1 MMKRHLMSLCLVFPL
16 LLMSIPPA
24 LADQVHLKNGDR
36 ISGKIIRMEEDKLV
50 VKTDY
55 AGEIS
60 VAWEQVAS
68 VTADEKIKVVLG
80 DGTSLE
86 GQTVDIEE
94 GKMTLKTEKVE
105 APLSFDLAEVQAI
118 NPKAKPA
125 VRITARANV
134 GIIQESGNTDS
145 DNIRL
150 DGSFVGRTD
159 KSRFGVGGEI
169 NREKSDDEFT
179 VKNWL
184 AYANYDYFITQKWFW
199 YVGTL
204 FENDEF
210 ADLDLRSTIGTGIGY
225 QIFETDTL
233 NLSVSAG
240 PAYVDEN
247 FIVADDNDYAA
258 GQWGVNYDQYFFK
271 KFLQLFHNQTGVVSL
286 DDSSDWFIKTRQG
299 VRVPLYKGLT
309 GTLQYNYDYDHNP
322 SPDAKENYDAKLM
335 FLLGYEFKN

>member
-1 MMKRHLMSLCLVFPL
+1 MKRSLNTLCFVFFL
-16 LLMSIPPA
+16 LLLSVTPA
-24 LADQVHLKNGDR
+24 LADEVHLKNGDR

-60 VAWEQVAS
+60 LAWAQVAS
-68 VTADEKIKVVLG
+68 VKVDEKIKVVLG
-80 DGTSLE
+80 DGTTLE
-86 GQTVDIEE
+86 GETVELED
-94 GKMTLKTEKVE
+94 GKMKLKTEKLE
-105 APLSFDLAEVQAI
+105 APLSFDLADVKAI
-118 NPKAKPA
+118 NPEAKPP

-134 GIIQESGNTDS
+134 GIIQESGNTDT
-145 DNIRL
+145 DNLRL

-169 NREKSDDEFT
+169 NREKSDDEYT

-184 AYANYDYFITQKWFW
+184 AYANYDYFISQKWYW
-199 YVGTL
+199 YVGTML
-204 FENDEF
+204 ENDEF

-225 QIFETDTL
+225 QVFETDTL
-233 NLSVSAG
+233 NLAFSAG
-240 PAYVDEN
+240 PSYVDEN
-247 FIVADDNDYAA
+247 YILADDNSYAA
-258 GQWGVNYDQYFFK
+258 GQWAVNYDQYFFN

-299 VRVPLYKGLT
+299 VRFPLYKGLT

-322 SPDAKENYDAKLM
+322 SPGAKENYDTKLM

>member
-1 MMKRHLMSLCLVFPL
+1 MKRHLITLFFVLPL
-16 LLMSIPPA
+16 FLLSVPTA
-24 LADQVHLKNGDR
+24 LADEVHLKNGDR

-60 VAWEQVAS
+60 VAWKQVAS
-68 VTADEKIKVVLG
+68 VKADEKIKVVLG
-80 DGTSLE
+80 DGTTLE
-86 GQTVDIEE
+86 GQTVEFED
-94 GKMTLKTEKVE
+94 GKMKLKTEKLE
-105 APLSFDLAEVQAI
+105 APLSFDLADVEAI
-118 NPKAKPA
+118 NPKAKPP

-134 GIIQESGNTDS
+134 GIIQESGNTDT
-145 DNIRL
+145 DNLRL

-169 NREKSDDEFT
+169 NREKSDDEYT

-184 AYANYDYFITQKWFW
+184 AYANYDYFISQKWYW

-204 FENDEF
+204 LENDEF

-225 QIFETDTL
+225 QVIETDML
-233 NLSVSAG
+233 NLSFSAG

-247 FIVADDNDYAA
+247 FILADDNSYAA
-258 GQWGVNYDQYFFK
+258 GQWAINYDQYFFN

-299 VRVPLYKGLT
+299 ARFPLYKGLT

-322 SPDAKENYDAKLM
+322 SPEAKEKYDSKFM
-335 FLLGYEFKN
+335 FLLGYEFRN

>member
-1 MMKRHLMSLCLVFPL
+1 MKRHFDILGLVLSLFL
-16 LLMSIPPA
+16 LSGTTA
-24 LADQVHLKNGDR
+24 LADEVHLKNGDR
-36 ISGKIIRMEEDKLV
+36 ISGKIIRMEGEKLV

-60 VAWEQVAS
+60 VAWQQVAS

-80 DGTSLE
+80 DGSTIE
-86 GQTVDIEE
+86 GQTVDVGE
-94 GKMTLKTEKVE
+94 GKMKLKSEKVE
-105 APLSFDLAEVQAI
+105 EPLSFNLAEVQAI
-118 NPKAKPA
+118 NPKAKPP

-134 GIIQESGNTDS
+134 GIIQESGNTDT
-145 DNIRL
+145 DNLRL

-169 NREKSDDEFT
+169 NREKSDDEYT

-184 AYANYDYFITQKWFW
+184 AYANYDYFISQKWYW
-199 YVGTL
+199 YVGTM

-210 ADLDLRSTIGTGIGY
+210 ADLDLRSTIGTGVGY
-225 QIFETDTL
+225 QVFETETL
-233 NLSVSAG
+233 NLSLSAG

-247 FIVADDNDYAA
+247 FILAEDNDYAA
-258 GQWGVNYDQYFFK
+258 GQWAVNYDQYFFD

-286 DDSSDWFIKTRQG
+286 DDSSDWFLKTRQG
-299 VRVPLYKGLT
+299 VRFPLYRGIT

-322 SPDAKENYDAKLM
+322 SPGAKENYDSKLM
-335 FLLGYEFKN
+335 FLVGYQFKN

>member
-1 MMKRHLMSLCLVFPL
+1 MMKRHLNALCFVFPL
-16 LLMSIPPA
+16 FLLTVTPA
-24 LADQVHLKNGDR
+24 LADEVHLKNGDR
-36 ISGKIIRMEEDKLV
+36 ISGKIIRMQDDKLV

-60 VAWEQVAS
+60 LAWDQVAS
-68 VTADEKIKVVLG
+68 VKADEKIKVVLG
-80 DGTSLE
+80 DGTTLE
-86 GQTVDIEE
+86 GQTVEIEE
-94 GKMTLKTEKVE
+94 GKMELKTEKVE
-105 APLSFDLAEVQAI
+105 VPLSFNLAEVQAI
-118 NPKAKPA
+118 NPKAKPP

-134 GIIQESGNTDS
+134 GIIQESGNTDTE
-145 DNIRL
+145 NLRL

-169 NREKSDDEFT
+169 NREKSDDVDT

-184 AYANYDYFITQKWFW
+184 AYANYDYFFTQKWYW

-204 FENDEF
+204 LENDEF

-247 FIVADDNDYAA
+247 FIVADDNSYAA
-258 GQWGVNYDQYFFK
+258 GQWNIHYDQYFFD
-271 KFLQLFHNQTGVVSL
+271 KFLQLFHNQAGYVSV
-286 DDSSDWFIKTRQG
+286 DDSDDWFVKTRQG
-299 VRVPLYKGLT
+299 VRFPLYRGLT

-322 SPDAKENYDAKLM
+322 SPGAKENYDSKFM